1 MNTPEPVQ
9 NLAERVRA
17 ALEGMEWVEK
27 RMFGGITFMLNGNML
42 CCTTNKG
49 LMVRVGKEA
58 EQDALRFPHASPCDG
73 AGHKMTGFVM
83 IAHEGLRDDSDLSA
97 AIKLALHY
105 VAGLPAKAQLP
116 KAGSRRPGLA
126 GGRSNQ

>member
-42 CCTTNKG
+42 CCATNKG
-49 LMVRVGKEA
+49 LMVRVGKET
-58 EQDALRFPHASPCDG
+58 EPDALLLPHAHPCDG
-73 AGHKMTGFVM
+73 TGHKMPGFVM
-83 IAHEGLRDDSDLSA
+83 IAHEGLRRNSDFSA
-97 AIKLALHY
+97 AIKLALYY
-105 VAGLPAKAQLP
+105 VSNLPPKEPLLKAT
-116 KAGSRRPGLA
+116 SRRPKLVGHTP
-126 GGRSNQ
+126 N